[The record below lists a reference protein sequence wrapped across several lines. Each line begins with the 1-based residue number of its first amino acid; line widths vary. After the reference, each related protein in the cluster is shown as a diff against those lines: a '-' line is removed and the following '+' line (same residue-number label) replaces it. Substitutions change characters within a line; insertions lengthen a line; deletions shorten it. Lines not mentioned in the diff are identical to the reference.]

1 MAAEIGIIG
10 TGAMGCL
17 FGGYL
22 SRRADVTLL
31 THRKQ
36 QAQAIEETGLSIQTD
51 EGPVACGTLRAV
63 CAAEVS
69 EVFDLLVVFVK
80 AFQTRDAI
88 EGIRGCIGPETVILT
103 LQNGIGNGQT
113 LQQLFRPEQILVG
126 TSTINSQRLS
136 DTAVSQHGG
145 MGITTIGSLCGKT
158 ALAEQTAAFFT
169 SCGFCAEASTNIDGL
184 IWKKACIN
192 LTINPLTALFDRP
205 IGMVEQC
212 EEAWALGRQEIAEA
226 VQVANAS
233 GQSFSY
239 EEVCDFVWQVLHGAR
254 EGTTSMRTDIRAGR
268 PTEIAYLNGAVAAL
282 GKQYGIPTPYNTMMT
297 QLIRTLEFTSRR
309 S

>member
-145 MGITTIGSLCGKT
+145 MGITTIGSLCGSPMYILT
-158 ALAEQTAAFFT
+158 DGIEQVSGMPNGAAAILA
-169 SCGFCAEASTNIDGL
+169 
-184 IWKKACIN
+184 
-192 LTINPLTALFDRP
+192 
-205 IGMVEQC
+205 
-212 EEAWALGRQEIAEA
+212 A
-226 VQVANAS
+226 V
-233 GQSFSY
+233 
-239 EEVCDFVWQVLHGAR
+239 
-254 EGTTSMRTDIRAGR
+254 
-268 PTEIAYLNGAVAAL
+268 AYLVPCIAGTAYAAGNG
-282 GKQYGIPTPYNTMMT
+282 KK
-297 QLIRTLEFTSRR
+297 
-309 S
+309 

>member
-1 MAAEIGIIG
+1 MPDAALRAGIGIGVRAALDRDDAGITDLAQRVHMAAEIGIIG

-51 EGPVACGTLRAV
+51 EGPVACGSLRAV
-63 CAAEVS
+63 CAAEAS

-88 EGIRGCIGPETVILT
+88 ESIRGCIGPETVILT

-145 MGITTIGSLCGKT
+145 MGITTIGTVS
-158 ALAEQTAAFFT
+158 AARRR
-169 SCGFCAEASTNIDGL
+169 S
-184 IWKKACIN
+184 
-192 LTINPLTALFDRP
+192 P
-205 IGMVEQC
+205 
-212 EEAWALGRQEIAEA
+212 
-226 VQVANAS
+226 
-233 GQSFSY
+233 
-239 EEVCDFVWQVLHGAR
+239 
-254 EGTTSMRTDIRAGR
+254 
-268 PTEIAYLNGAVAAL
+268 
-282 GKQYGIPTPYNTMMT
+282 
-297 QLIRTLEFTSRR
+297 SRR
-309 S
+309 QRFSPAAASAPRPARILTV

>member
-51 EGPVACGTLRAV
+51 EGPVACGSLRAV
-63 CAAEVS
+63 CAAEAS

-88 EGIRGCIGPETVILT
+88 ESIRGCIGPETVILT

-145 MGITTIGSLCGKT
+145 MG
-158 ALAEQTAAFFT
+158 
-169 SCGFCAEASTNIDGL
+169 
-184 IWKKACIN
+184 
-192 LTINPLTALFDRP
+192 
-205 IGMVEQC
+205 
-212 EEAWALGRQEIAEA
+212 
-226 VQVANAS
+226 
-233 GQSFSY
+233 
-239 EEVCDFVWQVLHGAR
+239 
-254 EGTTSMRTDIRAGR
+254 
-268 PTEIAYLNGAVAAL
+268 
-282 GKQYGIPTPYNTMMT
+282 
-297 QLIRTLEFTSRR
+297 SRR
-309 S
+309 SAQSLRQDGARRADGSVFHQLRLLRRGQHEY

>member
-1 MAAEIGIIG
+1 
-10 TGAMGCL
+10 
-17 FGGYL
+17 
-22 SRRADVTLL
+22 
-31 THRKQ
+31 
-36 QAQAIEETGLSIQTD
+36 
-51 EGPVACGTLRAV
+51 
-63 CAAEVS
+63 
-69 EVFDLLVVFVK
+69 
-80 AFQTRDAI
+80 
-88 EGIRGCIGPETVILT
+88 
-103 LQNGIGNGQT
+103 
-113 LQQLFRPEQILVG
+113 
-126 TSTINSQRLS
+126 
-136 DTAVSQHGG
+136 
-145 MGITTIGSLCGKT
+145 MGITTIGGLCGKT

-184 IWKKACIN
+184 IWKKAFIN

>member
-1 MAAEIGIIG
+1 MKIGIIG

-22 SRRADVTLL
+22 SRQADVTLL

-36 QAQAIEETGLSIQTD
+36 QAQAIKEKGLSIQTD
-51 EGPVACGTLRAV
+51 QGPVACRTLRAV
-63 CAAEVS
+63 FAADAAET
-69 EVFDLLVVFVK
+69 FDLLVIFVK

-88 EGIRGCIGPETVILT
+88 ESIRSCIGPKTVLLT

-113 LQQLFRPEQILVG
+113 LQQLFSPEQILVG

-136 DTAVSQHGG
+136 DIAVRQHGG

-158 ALAEQTAAFFT
+158 ALAEQIADFF
-169 SCGFCAEASTNIDGL
+169 SNCGFCAEASTNIDGL
-184 IWKKACIN
+184 IWKKAFIN

-205 IGMVEQC
+205 IGMVAQC
-212 EEAWALGRQEIAEA
+212 EDAWALGRQEIAEA

-239 EEVCDFVWQVLHGAR
+239 DEICDYVYQVLYGAR
-254 EGTTSMRTDIRAGR
+254 EGTTSMRTDIHAGR
-268 PTEIAYLNGAVAAL
+268 QTEIAYLNGAVAEL
-282 GKQYGIPTPYNTMMT
+282 GKQYGIPTPYNAMMT
-297 QLIRTLEFTSRR
+297 QLICTLEFTTQHG
-309 S
+309 

>member
-51 EGPVACGTLRAV
+51 EGPVACGSLRAV
-63 CAAEVS
+63 CAAEAS

-88 EGIRGCIGPETVILT
+88 ESIRGCIGPETVILT

-145 MGITTIGSLCGKT
+145 MGITTIGTVS
-158 ALAEQTAAFFT
+158 AARRR
-169 SCGFCAEASTNIDGL
+169 S
-184 IWKKACIN
+184 
-192 LTINPLTALFDRP
+192 P
-205 IGMVEQC
+205 
-212 EEAWALGRQEIAEA
+212 
-226 VQVANAS
+226 
-233 GQSFSY
+233 
-239 EEVCDFVWQVLHGAR
+239 
-254 EGTTSMRTDIRAGR
+254 
-268 PTEIAYLNGAVAAL
+268 
-282 GKQYGIPTPYNTMMT
+282 
-297 QLIRTLEFTSRR
+297 SRR
-309 S
+309 QRFSPAAASAPRPARILTV

>member
-1 MAAEIGIIG
+1 MKIGIIG

-88 EGIRGCIGPETVILT
+88 ESIRGCIGPETVILT

-184 IWKKACIN
+184 IWKKAFIN

-233 GQSFSY
+233 GQSF
-239 EEVCDFVWQVLHGAR
+239 L
-254 EGTTSMRTDIRAGR
+254 
-268 PTEIAYLNGAVAAL
+268 
-282 GKQYGIPTPYNTMMT
+282 
-297 QLIRTLEFTSRR
+297 RR
-309 S
+309 SVILSGRSSTARGRARRPCAPISARAARRRSRISTARSPHSASSTASPRRTTP

>member
-51 EGPVACGTLRAV
+51 EGPVACGSLRAV
-63 CAAEVS
+63 CAAEAS

-88 EGIRGCIGPETVILT
+88 ESIRGCIGPETVILT

-113 LQQLFRPEQILVG
+113 LQQLFRPEQILDHQQPASFG
-126 TSTINSQRLS
+126 HRGQPARR
-136 DTAVSQHGG
+136 HGDHDDRH
-145 MGITTIGSLCGKT
+145 SLCGKT

-184 IWKKACIN
+184 IWKKAFIN

>member
-1 MAAEIGIIG
+1 M
-10 TGAMGCL
+10 TFWSCSSRR
-17 FGGYL
+17 
-22 SRRADVTLL
+22 SRRATPS
-31 THRKQ
+31 K
-36 QAQAIEETGLSIQTD
+36 ES
-51 EGPVACGTLRAV
+51 
-63 CAAEVS
+63 
-69 EVFDLLVVFVK
+69 
-80 AFQTRDAI
+80 
-88 EGIRGCIGPETVILT
+88 IRGCIGPETVILT

-145 MGITTIGSLCGKT
+145 MGITTIGSLCVKT

-184 IWKKACIN
+184 IWKKAFIN

-212 EEAWALGRQEIAEA
+212 EEAWTLGRQEIAEA